1 MSISGLTLT
10 QEHMDTHIHK
20 HTHSRQTHT
29 LKQLVIILNVHPTKT
44 LVSLIELKSM
54 TILDQVIK
62 NKKVDGV
69 LAGFSEVCNS
79 INV

>member
-1 MSISGLTLT
+1 MSISGLTFT
-10 QEHMDTHIHK
+10 QEHMYTCIHM

-69 LAGFSEVCNS
+69 LVGFSEVYNS